1 MSKLTATPAQR
12 KNIRLLLSYLS
23 AILPTDMANEY
34 NHESFASCTVGYAIR
49 SDLFPELVKNTKPV
63 RVIDYAL
70 ADGSKYDEI
79 DSLFE
84 AVFGVDY
91 THGIIYSAD
100 LDDVYDVDAGRKQLE
115 YVIKSIRK
123 LFNLKELAFTWWSVV
138 RSALVGFGV
147 GVLPGAG
154 ASVAAEKATSDRDKA
169 SARVFM
175 MSSRPDGRSRPDCV
189 LLSDRNR
196 PRGPPGRCRG
206 STRWPRSR
214 RRCTFPSPL
223 RWWWCCRTWR
233 RHWRCCR
240 RP

>member
-49 SDLFPELVKNTKPV
+49 SGLFPELVKNTKPV
-63 RVIDYAL
+63 RVLDFDL
-70 ADGSKYDEI
+70 ADGSEYDDI

-123 LFNLKELAFTWWSVV
+123 LFNLKAEPLHIVKVVEKVDTTKQKIEQRIAQLTNYINVASELPDEYNRHTK
-138 RSALVGFGV
+138 
-147 GVLPGAG
+147 
-154 ASVAAEKATSDRDKA
+154 ASVDA
-169 SARVFM
+169 ARVEINAL
-175 MSSRPDGRSRPDCV
+175 SIV
-189 LLSDRNR
+189 LAI
-196 PRGPPGRCRG
+196 
-206 STRWPRSR
+206 
-214 RRCTFPSPL
+214 
-223 RWWWCCRTWR
+223 
-233 RHWRCCR
+233 
-240 RP
+240 